1 MVSTS
6 NQLTT
11 YLYRRF
17 YSHYVCYDD
26 YLSTLHIK
34 YLEIKNFLYNFIS
47 DIFQLWTNFNF
58 FAEEKFPTK
67 QLLKVF
73 FKFKIDNFTRKS
85 KDSIVH
91 PYSKFSTCFDQG
103 VQRTKTFAKK
113 QNFAKV
119 YYRISKSLSRN
130 LYIV

>member
-67 QLLKVF
+67 QLLKF
-73 FKFKIDNFTRKS
+73 FLKFKIDNL
-85 KDSIVH
+85 
-91 PYSKFSTCFDQG
+91 
-103 VQRTKTFAKK
+103 AKK

-130 LYIV
+130 FYIV